1 MQFVYNFIF
10 AMILIVPFI
19 GLLNSFFTNEN
30 FGLQKKINNF
40 TYGTILAFC
49 VLLVILYSFNGI
61 NYIRL
66 FSISR
71 NVPIIFSS
79 EPFNLSFG
87 ITMAVMIF
95 YLNYLFQ
102 DSFNLLN
109 LSDKYVLYNQ
119 QIACLYILYIFLSF
133 SHDIVVSLLLYT
145 LVLIYSYFLITNPDL
160 KDFRKDY
167 SIVLTISFI
176 SSMIFLCILGF
187 YFIYN
192 GNNLFTFQNIS
203 KLENIEIYWLLVILF
218 LLILIN
224 LSGPIYF
231 VFKEKF
237 YYEDL
242 LPMLVILIFP
252 FVIFN
257 TFLFTKVLYYV
268 FYNNISNVGLYFY
281 YSGFFLIVI
290 FLLLL
295 FLNFKYIKNGVK
307 FILLFG
313 FLNFIIFFSQFLF
326 LNTAEELAKL
336 YVNFLLLVF
345 GVTISIL
352 SYSAVLFELLKLNTT
367 SIGTVYKYSKLK
379 VNLFFIAEFLP
390 IFMNFYSFL
399 SLDFNN
405 FNVLYFINM
414 LELFVL
420 LGVYITHVIITVRKK
435 TNNIE
440 EEKQIIKKLQQG
452 CGIVS
457 DYKIQMTLISV
468 FYTLFSFRSMIMDF
482 ISSNTH

>member
-1 MQFVYNFIF
+1 MQFLYNFFFI
-10 AMILIVPFI
+10 MILTIPFV
-19 GLLNSFFTNEN
+19 GLLNSLLTNNN
-30 FGLQKKINNF
+30 FVLQKRINN
-40 TYGTILAFC
+40 C
-49 VLLVILYSFNGI
+49 VFFSVILLCLLLMICYSFNGI
-61 NYIRL
+61 NSINL

-87 ITMAVMIF
+87 IFMSIIIF

-109 LSDKYVLYNQ
+109 LSNKYVLYNQ

-133 SHDIVVSLLLYT
+133 SHDIVVSILLYT
-145 LVLIYSYFLITNPDL
+145 LILIYSYFLITNPDL

-167 SIVLTISFI
+167 SVVLTISFI
-176 SSMIFLCILGF
+176 SSMIFLCIIGF

-192 GNNLFTFQNIS
+192 GNNLFVFQNIS
-203 KLENIEIYWLLVILF
+203 NLENIEIYWLLVVLF

-231 VFKEKF
+231 IFKEKF

-252 FVIFN
+252 FSIFN

-268 FYNNISNVGLYFY
+268 FYNNIGNVGLYFY
-281 YSGFFLIVI
+281 YSGFFLVII

-313 FLNFIIFFSQFLF
+313 LLNFIVFFSQFLF
-326 LNTAEELAKL
+326 LNTEYELIKL
-336 YVNFLLLVF
+336 FINFLLLILSI
-345 GVTISIL
+345 TISIL
-352 SYSAVLFELLKLNTT
+352 SYSEILFELLKLNTINT
-367 SIGTVYKYSKLK
+367 GTIYKYSRLK
-379 VNLFFIAEFLP
+379 MNLYFVSAFLP
-390 IFMNFYSFL
+390 IFSNFYSFF

-405 FNVLYFINM
+405 FNILYLFNLI
-414 LELFVL
+414 ELFILLLLYIVHIMIVL
-420 LGVYITHVIITVRKK
+420 RKK
-435 TNNIE
+435 TDKKEEDEDILKQVRENKINYKFQLLLIITFFIMFFLRNI
-440 EEKQIIKKLQQG
+440 I
-452 CGIVS
+452 
-457 DYKIQMTLISV
+457 
-468 FYTLFSFRSMIMDF
+468 FDF
-482 ISSNTH
+482 ILSNNFDQ

>member
-1 MQFVYNFIF
+1 M
-10 AMILIVPFI
+10 
-19 GLLNSFFTNEN
+19 
-30 FGLQKKINNF
+30 
-40 TYGTILAFC
+40 
-49 VLLVILYSFNGI
+49 
-61 NYIRL
+61 
-66 FSISR
+66 
-71 NVPIIFSS
+71 
-79 EPFNLSFG
+79 
-87 ITMAVMIF
+87 
-95 YLNYLFQ
+95 
-102 DSFNLLN
+102 
-109 LSDKYVLYNQ
+109 
-119 QIACLYILYIFLSF
+119 
-133 SHDIVVSLLLYT
+133 
-145 LVLIYSYFLITNPDL
+145 
-160 KDFRKDY
+160 
-167 SIVLTISFI
+167 
-176 SSMIFLCILGF
+176 
-187 YFIYN
+187 
-192 GNNLFTFQNIS
+192 
-203 KLENIEIYWLLVILF
+203 F

-252 FVIFN
+252 FIIFN

-420 LGVYITHVIITVRKK
+420 LGVYITHIIITVRKK

-440 EEKQIIKKLQQG
+440 EEKQIIEKLQQG
-452 CGIVS
+452 GGIVS